1 MRRRILSRVPTL
13 AALGVAGVLFSAPV
27 RAETAA
33 TLADVEA
40 AYAEVDLDRTYSLAL
55 AALGAGGHDVKATA
69 RLYQLYAVAAAATD
83 RADEAREAF
92 LRVLTID
99 ARGKLDRNL
108 SPKIRAPYLEARGA
122 WADASGG
129 KSLAA
134 AITREDG
141 VPVLTL
147 DGPLGAVSRVL
158 VRVRRR
164 SSEGFDELAFSPAAR
179 IDLPHSLRS
188 GPFEYVVHLED
199 AAGNRL
205 HELGSEAAP
214 RRFGANVAESI
225 APSAQP
231 ATETADPA
239 PYHVGAAVLA
249 TLGLGA
255 VGAGAVFQLSRE
267 DAARKW
273 NSARCE
279 APGATRGEQCASVDE
294 RRARAEQLSIVSYG
308 GGGVLLAA
316 SVVTLLLAP
325 WSRGERPAS
334 QSVAC
339 GAGFR
344 AVSCSGR
351 F

>member
-1 MRRRILSRVPTL
+1 VTRARSRSRVSTL
-13 AALGVAGVLFSAPV
+13 AALGLAGVLFSAPL

-40 AYAEVDLDRTYSLAL
+40 AYAEVDLERTYSLAL

-69 RLYQLYAVAAAATD
+69 RLYHLYAVAAAATD
-83 RADEAREAF
+83 RADDAREAF
-92 LRVLTID
+92 LRVLAID
-99 ARGKLDRNL
+99 ARGKLEKNL

-129 KSLAA
+129 KSLAVA
-134 AITREDG
+134 LTREDG

-147 DGPLGAVSRVL
+147 DGPLDAVSRVL

-164 SSEGFDELAFSPAAR
+164 SSDGFDELAFTPAAR
-179 IDLPHSLRS
+179 IDFPQTLHR
-188 GPFEYVVHLED
+188 GAFEYVVHLED

-214 RRFGANVAESI
+214 RRFGANVAAESV
-225 APSAQP
+225 AQP
-231 ATETADPA
+231 ATEAADPA

-255 VGAGAVFQLSRE
+255 VGTGVVFQLSRE
-267 DAARKW
+267 DAAKQW
-273 NSARCE
+273 NSAVCE
-279 APGATRGEQCASVDE
+279 SPGATRGEQCASVDE
-294 RRARAEQLSIVSYG
+294 RRARAEQLAIISYAG
-308 GGGVLLAA
+308 SGVLLAA

-325 WSRGERPAS
+325 RTRGEKPAS

-339 GAGFR
+339 EAGFS